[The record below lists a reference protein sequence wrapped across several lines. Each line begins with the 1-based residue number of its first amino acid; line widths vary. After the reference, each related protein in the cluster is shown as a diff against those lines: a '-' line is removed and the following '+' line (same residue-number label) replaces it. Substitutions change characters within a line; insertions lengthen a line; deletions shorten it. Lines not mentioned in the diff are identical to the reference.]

1 MVFNLPSLPSGLFTS
16 LIDTSP
22 PVFYP
27 ASASKSTPT
36 KSRARAQSTID
47 SPQRLWET
55 PPSPFQAH
63 AHVEPA
69 HQLEEALPA
78 SASVHDFKGEWEPLA
93 SGGLG
98 ERRCSIGAQP
108 NTAQLTPTRPSHRR
122 AHSALPTTGRLT
134 FSAQTASNQA
144 GPTGRLTEIS
154 RNSLASTSAVS
165 LPTLAEGVV
174 DTPLPSARSGGSM
187 PPSPLV
193 RPRRRTNTKTSP
205 VSPALK
211 MSDDRVEDLAEIPDL
226 DVPKGGYSRQR
237 AHSSVP
243 PPQYQVGDITMPPPA
258 LRPMDIT
265 YSPSKARTPS
275 RPLISP
281 RSWSVQDIHA
291 AAAAGSPCK
300 SIHSRRASI
309 ESNSSVSISDV
320 AVLATWSFPNK
331 GGSGLGQ
338 AKEGDDVEDQR
349 GRRYGPS
356 ERLKERLRNIPG
368 VETGPFPSSS
378 SVPSLNTA
386 RPNTPNRRS
395 NTVVRPSRPLP
406 SHLTSRHRH
415 THSSPNLL
423 QIPGATIGSSMG
435 PPAIPVS
442 TFNPLLPPPKPV
454 SRRPTTSRL
463 RQPNPLTMPIQP
475 VSHQHHHSG
484 SLGGSRELGSS
495 PGSNGSIS
503 DTSTLCPS
511 PTTSVKSLPAANC
524 SDDSENEKPQKGWW
538 GLSGIKRG
546 VSLSRA
552 EKKDVIVE
560 ITRDVRRSSLSD
572 TSRSSRMTIN
582 DRGEWGSASGDEE
595 EYIDLDN
602 M

>member
-1 MVFNLPSLPSGLFTS
+1 MVFSLPSLPSGLFTS

-27 ASASKSTPT
+27 APSSSRNTPT
-36 KSRARAQSTID
+36 KPRARAQSTTD
-47 SPQRLWET
+47 SPQRPREAL
-55 PPSPFQAH
+55 PSPSRQQ
-63 AHVEPA
+63 HVPD
-69 HQLEEALPA
+69 ALPA
-78 SASVHDFKGEWEPLA
+78 SASVHDFQGEWEPLA
-93 SGGLG
+93 SGGIG
-98 ERRCSIGAQP
+98 DRRCSISAPP
-108 NTAQLTPTRPSHRR
+108 NMAQLTPTRPTHRR
-122 AHSALPTTGRLT
+122 AHSALPTAGRLS
-134 FSAQTASNQA
+134 FSTQPL

-174 DTPLPSARSGGSM
+174 ETPLTSARSGGSV

-193 RPRRRTNTKTSP
+193 RPRRRTSAKTSP
-205 VSPALK
+205 ISPSLNV
-211 MSDDRVEDLAEIPDL
+211 SDDRTESLVDIPDL
-226 DVPKGGYSRQR
+226 NVAKTVYNRQR

-243 PPQYQVGDITMPPPA
+243 PPHHPGESSMPPHHQAGESSMPPPP
-258 LRPMDIT
+258 LRPMNIT
-265 YSPSKARTPS
+265 YSPSKARPPS

-281 RSWSVQDIHA
+281 RSWSAQDIHS
-291 AAAAGSPCK
+291 AAGSRSPSYK
-300 SIHSRRASI
+300 GMHSRRASI
-309 ESNSSVSISDV
+309 ESNSSVSVSDV

-331 GGSGLGQ
+331 NQ
-338 AKEGDDVEDQR
+338 PEHQEAENGDDVKEEDR
-349 GRRYGPS
+349 GRRFGPS

-386 RPNTPNRRS
+386 RPTKRS
-395 NTVVRPSRPLP
+395 NTIVRPSRPLP
-406 SHLTSRHRH
+406 SHLTARHRH

-442 TFNPLLPPPKPV
+442 TSNPLLPPPKPV
-454 SRRPTTSRL
+454 TRRPTTSRL
-463 RQPNPLTMPIQP
+463 RQPNPLTMATDSPGKQ
-475 VSHQHHHSG
+475 QHHG
-484 SLGGSRELGSS
+484 TCLGSS
-495 PGSNGSIS
+495 PGSMGSVS

-511 PTTSVKSLPAANC
+511 PTTSVKSLPAANL
-524 SDDSENEKPQKGWW
+524 SDDGESEKSQKGRW
-538 GLSGIKRG
+538 GLPGIKRG

-560 ITRDVRRSSLSD
+560 IGRDQRRSSLSD
-572 TSRSSRMTIN
+572 TSSQVTIN
-582 DRGEWGSASGDEE
+582 DRGEWESGDEE
-595 EYIDLDN
+595 EYIDLDD